1 MTSPRATAAAA
12 RGRRAGERAGRAA
25 LDHSG
30 HAAVLVAGEETGGR
44 FALVELVLARGA
56 EPPCHRHHWED
67 ETLYVLAGALR
78 VRVGDAWVEAPAGA
92 AVFLPRGGE
101 HGLVVTTREAR
112 VLAALTPAGFE
123 GFYREV
129 AGAAPGLERLVAL
142 AARYGCEITG
152 PPPTSPAPGGR
163 APPQG
168 SRGDRRRPWRTTTT
182 QGAKR
187 HPARLPTGTGSRALR
202 APCPGEM
209 ELG

>member
-1 MTSPRATAAAA
+1 MTGDDLAQDGGGPTMTSPRATAVAA
-12 RGRRAGERAGRAA
+12 RARRAGERAGRAA
-25 LDHSG
+25 PDRGG

-44 FALVELVLARGA
+44 CALVMARGA
-56 EPPCHRHHWED
+56 EPPCHRHHWEG
-67 ETLYVLAGALR
+67 ETPCVLAGALR
-78 VRVGDAWVEAPAGA
+78 VRVGDAWVKALAGA

-152 PPPTSPAPGGR
+152 PPPISPAPGGR

-168 SRGDRRRPWRTTTT
+168 SRGDR
-182 QGAKR
+182 
-187 HPARLPTGTGSRALR
+187 
-202 APCPGEM
+202 
-209 ELG
+209 